1 MGLLR
6 NDDDDDDDEK
16 KPWTHSCFEL
26 SLGHHLPN
34 YWRGAPACVCV
45 CAIITTFSK
54 HLRPPGPVFIAGN
67 RDGPTLVRR
76 TISAYGREKN
86 EGRRMTRKGC
96 SEGQRARSLTDWPIQ
111 SVCVAPEM
119 RAGFLW
125 GKRPPETGIRTCF
138 PDRIS
143 QLGKSEKHTESILK
157 FSQVDW
163 KLLNKIFRRRC
174 ILIIFPGQTRSRFFS
189 LLSSTLFEHCQMYSA
204 LIPAKDGDVTKAQMM
219 CMFVCVSAIE
229 RWSKISR
236 IWRIM

>member
-1 MGLLR
+1 MFRGTACPQPHRLAHPISLR
-6 NDDDDDDDEK
+6 CTRDES
-16 KPWTHSCFEL
+16 WL
-26 SLGHHLPN
+26 SL
-34 YWRGAPACVCV
+34 
-45 CAIITTFSK
+45 
-54 HLRPPGPVFIAGN
+54 
-67 RDGPTLVRR
+67 
-76 TISAYGREKN
+76 
-86 EGRRMTRKGC
+86 
-96 SEGQRARSLTDWPIQ
+96 
-111 SVCVAPEM
+111 
-119 RAGFLW
+119 

-157 FSQVDW
+157 FSRVDW